1 MAMAEPQ
8 KEDVIKKQKHISTIL
23 NKPWA
28 EAMLAPYIKNGS
40 NNIQRF
46 ADFQEL
52 LKYPNTNVVNKHIKK
67 LCDIGIL
74 QQITEEKP
82 KKKNKEGYIV
92 VWKNFLNYYFRFYDM
107 KLIQECPI
115 ENIYFDFFHYD
126 KHRTSKPKKYVTI
139 YGLERHN
146 YQIEAILKNT
156 YKKLIKP
163 FNTIYV
169 ERFNSIVFKECKI
182 IKKYR
187 LKQSVKKWSS
197 ELTKKLLIIPPRD
210 IFGNEPIPHI
220 KYVPPKDLE
229 QEFKDITEK
238 IWNQFNK
245 ECPPIDIM
253 IQF

>member
-1 MAMAEPQ
+1 MAKVEAE
-8 KEDVIKKQKHISTIL
+8 KEDIIKKQKHISTIL

-28 EAMLAPYIKNGS
+28 SEMLSLYKQDDLH
-40 NNIQRF
+40 NIQRF
-46 ADFQEL
+46 TDFKIK
-52 LKYPNTNVVNKHIKK
+52 LKSNNKIVSEHINE

-74 QQITEEKP
+74 QPITEKKP
-82 KKKNKEGYIV
+82 KKKKGYV
-92 VWKNFLNYYFRFYDM
+92 LVWKNFLNNYFRFYDL

-115 ENIYFDFFHYD
+115 ENIYWDFFHYD
-126 KHRTSKPKKYVTI
+126 KHTTSKQTKYVTI
-139 YGLERHN
+139 YGFERH
-146 YQIEAILKNT
+146 YPEIEAILKNA
-156 YKKLIKP
+156 YKELIKP

-169 ERFNSIVFKECKI
+169 ERFNSIVFQECKTI
-182 IKKYR
+182 GKYR
-187 LKQSVKKWSS
+187 LKQSVKEWSS

-210 IFGNEPIPHI
+210 IFRNEPIPHI

-245 ECPPIDIM
+245 ICPPIGII